1 MKLNANH
8 LPAGFGGTYITQN
21 KGASGCVTEGT
32 GRRAFRIAVYIFLPW
47 VFFLPFFV
55 ACMEKRPGATG
66 QAEICT
72 NQRSIGAKPEASL
85 HQRKAPFDA
94 LTAKL
99 LCRETGRMRDKYVTV
114 SDKSEQIKK

>member
-1 MKLNANH
+1 MKLNANL
-8 LPAGFGGTYITQN
+8 LPADFGGTYVTQN
-21 KGASGCVTEGT
+21 KGASDCVTEET
-32 GRRAFRIAVYIFLPW
+32 GRTAFHIAFYICLPW
-47 VFFLPFFV
+47 VFFLPFSV

-72 NQRSIGAKPEASL
+72 NQRSSGAKPEASP
-85 HQRKAPFDA
+85 HQRKGPFDA

-99 LCRETGRMRDKYVTV
+99 LCRETGRMRDENVTV

>member
-1 MKLNANH
+1 MKLNANL
-8 LPAGFGGTYITQN
+8 LPADFGGTYVTQN
-21 KGASGCVTEGT
+21 KGASDCVTEET
-32 GRRAFRIAVYIFLPW
+32 GRTAFHIAFYICLPW
-47 VFFLPFFV
+47 VFFLPFSV

-72 NQRSIGAKPEASL
+72 NQCSSGAKPEASP
-85 HQRKAPFDA
+85 HQRKGPFDA

-99 LCRETGRMRDKYVTV
+99 LCRETGRMRDEYVTV